1 MTPRPF
7 AFVPALLLVALIS
20 ACASRGPDRAAA
32 ARADEAALRSF
43 AARGYP
49 TRDPGAGSSATTQ
62 TWLLRGRQHVLQW
75 LLPPAGQGTLPLVVY
90 LPGLGEP
97 ATAGARWRQAWAAAG
112 YAVLSLQPLEADEAA
127 FRSELARTGE
137 FRELARQRF
146 AADEARQRLRVLAE
160 VHDELQRRVSGGDP
174 QLRQLDLTRVALAG
188 HDIGAWTAMVAAGE
202 RLPGSAAPQRTWP
215 LRAVVAL
222 SPHAV
227 VAEGGF
233 ETRWQD
239 IQLPVLSIT
248 GDADTDLLGLVPGA
262 LVREAPFVQM
272 PAADK
277 RLLSLPG
284 LPHAAFG
291 GGAVEALLQAAARE
305 TAGAAPGGD
314 EARGQR
320 GRGGGGGGGGGG
332 SGDGGGGGRGDAR
345 GGAGSHRGERGPSG
359 NEAGRQP
366 RGSFSSAV
374 TNPTTLQMRLQAI
387 QDVSTAFLDAT
398 LKDDALAREWLASD
412 APRWLAGQ
420 GTLRSR

>member
-1 MTPRPF
+1 MPLRPQSI
-7 AFVPALLLVALIS
+7 VPALVVAALLS

-32 ARADEAALRSF
+32 ARADEAAMRSF

-49 TRDPGAGSSATTQ
+49 SRDPGAGSAATAQ
-62 TWLLRGRQHVLQW
+62 TWLLGGHQHTLQW
-75 LLPPAGQGTLPLVVY
+75 LLPRAGSTAMPLVVY

-146 AADEARQRLRVLAE
+146 AAGEARQRLRVLAE
-160 VHDELQRRVSGGDP
+160 VHGELQRRVSGGDP
-174 QLRQLDLTRVALAG
+174 LLQQLDLTRVALAG
-188 HDIGAWTAMVAAGE
+188 YDIGAWTAMVAAGE
-202 RLPGSAAPQRTWP
+202 RLPGNAAPQRPLP
-215 LRAVVAL
+215 LRAVIAL

-227 VAEGGF
+227 VADGGF

-239 IQLPVLSIT
+239 IQLPVLSVT

-262 LVREAPFVQM
+262 LVREAPFAQM

-291 GGAVEALLQAAARE
+291 GGAVEALLQAAGRE
-305 TAGAAPGGD
+305 SAGTAPGGD
-314 EARGQR
+314 DARGQR

-332 SGDGGGGGRGDAR
+332 SGDAR

-366 RGSFSSAV
+366 RGSFSSAAS
-374 TNPTTLQMRLQAI
+374 NPTTLQMRLQAI

-398 LKDDALAREWLASD
+398 LKDDALAREWLARD

>member
-1 MTPRPF
+1 M
-7 AFVPALLLVALIS
+7 
-20 ACASRGPDRAAA
+20 
-32 ARADEAALRSF
+32 RSF

-49 TRDPGAGSSATTQ
+49 TRDPGAGSTATPQ
-62 TWLLRGRQHVLQW
+62 TWLLSGRQHVLQW
-75 LLPPAGQGTLPLVVY
+75 LFPRTGSAALPLVIY

-160 VHDELQRRVSGGDP
+160 VHDELQLRVTGGDP
-174 QLRQLDLTRVALAG
+174 LLRQLDLTRVALAG
-188 HDIGAWTAMVAAGE
+188 YDIGAWTAMVAAGE
-202 RLPGSAAPQRTWP
+202 RLPGSAAAQRVLP
-215 LRAVVAL
+215 LRAVIAL

-227 VAEGGF
+227 VADGGF
-233 ETRWQD
+233 DTRWQD

-284 LPHAAFG
+284 LPHVAFG
-291 GGAVEALLQAAARE
+291 GGAVEALLQAAGRE
-305 TAGAAPGGD
+305 TAGAAPGAD
-314 EARGQR
+314 DARGQR
-320 GRGGGGGGGGGG
+320 GRGGGGG
-332 SGDGGGGGRGDAR
+332 SGDGDGDGRGDSR
-345 GGAGSHRGERGPSG
+345 SGAGSHRSERGPSG

-366 RGSFSSAV
+366 RGSFSSAAS
-374 TNPTTLQMRLQAI
+374 NPTTLQMRLQAI

-398 LKDDALAREWLASD
+398 LKDDALAREWLARD